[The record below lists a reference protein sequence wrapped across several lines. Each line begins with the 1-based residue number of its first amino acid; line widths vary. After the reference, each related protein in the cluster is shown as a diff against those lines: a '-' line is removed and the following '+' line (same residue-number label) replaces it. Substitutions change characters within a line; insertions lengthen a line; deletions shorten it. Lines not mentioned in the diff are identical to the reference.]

1 MNVPDAIK
9 QIAVALTI
17 SAVVSVSGLFYS
29 TGTQKV
35 LLEKNIEVTEK
46 IQQAIVDLRIQNAV
60 SAEKFVTRDQLKQE
74 LKEYKHGS

>member
-60 SAEKFVTRDQLKQE
+60 SAEKFVTREQLKQE

>member
-9 QIAVALTI
+9 QITVALTI

-29 TGTQKV
+29 TGTQKA
-35 LLEKNIEVTEK
+35 LLEKNIEVTEQ
-46 IQQAIVDLRIQNAV
+46 IEQAIVDLRIQNAV

-74 LKEYKHGS
+74 LKELRHGS